1 MIIEKYARRN
11 HLLSSRSWA
20 FSMIE
25 LLVTIA
31 IVAIVCALAF
41 PAILKTR
48 DSAGQAG
55 NISNLRSLAVAS
67 MAYAS
72 DHDGWLPDASY
83 YGNHIPHRVW
93 PLLPLLQEKYV
104 DSASLSSPLALP
116 VSKAGGGPNQAP
128 VMVAGYTSSGD
139 LTIEWKANI
148 AKSPVTV
155 AFESW
160 ANPEAWST
168 RGARQKLGFDAKDF
182 YEQSQ
187 PILPSK
193 MKILWNYQWDIPVNK
208 DVIAI
213 AFADGHVESRPIK
226 APKIFDDVMA
236 E

>member
-1 MIIEKYARRN
+1 
-11 HLLSSRSWA
+11 
-20 FSMIE
+20 MIE

-31 IVAIVCALAF
+31 IVAIVSVLAF
-41 PAILKTR
+41 PAIQKTR
-48 DSAGQAG
+48 DSARQAG
-55 NISNLRSLAVAS
+55 NVSNLRNLAVAS

-83 YGNHIPHRVW
+83 SGQHIPHRVW
-93 PLLPLLQEKYV
+93 PLVPLLQEKYV

-116 VSKAGGGPNQAP
+116 VSKLEGAL

-160 ANPEAWST
+160 AWPETWST
-168 RGARQKLGFDAKDF
+168 RGARQKIGLDAKNYKGD
-182 YEQSQ
+182 SVST
-187 PILPSK
+187 LPSK
-193 MKILWNYQWDIPVNK
+193 MKIIWNSQYDIPVNK
-208 DVIAI
+208 KIVAI
-213 AFADGHVESRPIK
+213 AFGDGHVESRPIK
-226 APKIFDDVMA
+226 APKTYDKVMA

>member
-1 MIIEKYARRN
+1 
-11 HLLSSRSWA
+11 
-20 FSMIE
+20 MIE

-31 IVAIVCALAF
+31 IVAIVSVLAF
-41 PAILKTR
+41 PAIQKTR
-48 DSAGQAG
+48 DSARQAG
-55 NISNLRSLAVAS
+55 NVSNLRNLAVAS

-83 YGNHIPHRVW
+83 SGQHIPHRVW
-93 PLLPLLQEKYV
+93 PLVPLLQEKYV

-116 VSKAGGGPNQAP
+116 VSKLEGAL

-160 ANPEAWST
+160 AWPETWST
-168 RGARQKLGFDAKDF
+168 RGARQKIGLDAKNYKGD
-182 YEQSQ
+182 SVST
-187 PILPSK
+187 LPSK
-193 MKILWNYQWDIPVNK
+193 MKIIWNSEYDIPVNK
-208 DVIAI
+208 KIVAI
-213 AFADGHVESRPIK
+213 AFGDGHVESRPIK
-226 APKIFDDVMA
+226 APKTYDKVMA